1 MPLTS
6 PTPET
11 LLDLLEG
18 GRPGDIALQAPDGP
32 TLTYDNL
39 RRQVHYL
46 GEQLRGLGIARD
58 DRVLLALPNGIEAI
72 VAFLAVSSVATA
84 GPLNP
89 GYRPEEFRF
98 YMEDTHHKALI
109 TPVGGGEAARGVALE
124 GVLQIGA
131 ECDSTGTVTLTTS
144 QSGGRASVEP
154 PAPDNTA
161 LILHTSWNYEPP

>member
-1 MPLTS
+1 MTS

-32 TLTYDNL
+32 SVTYDNL
-39 RRQVHYL
+39 RRQVHDL

-72 VAFLAVSSVATA
+72 VTFLAVSSVATA

-131 ECDSTGTVTLTTS
+131 ECDSTGDRNAHHFAI
-144 QSGGRASVEP
+144 GRSRLRRAPSAGQHRAD
-154 PAPDNTA
+154 PAHERD
-161 LILHTSWNYEPP
+161 YEPT